1 MAREVKE
8 DRGENA
14 ELDLSELQSL
24 IKAILT
30 EVDSREKEIS
40 YHCLESLIRQRGYGR
55 TTLRNIE
62 YVLAQG
68 TWVLETGWG
77 RGKKGLYRI
86 PFDLRVAVTRSANA
100 WIFRKGGVFDEP

>member
-30 EVDSREKEIS
+30 EVDSRTKEIS
-40 YHCLESLIRQRGYGR
+40 YHYLESLIRQRGYQR
-55 TTLRNIE
+55 VTLRNIE
-62 YVLAQG
+62 YVLSQG

-77 RGKKGLYRI
+77 RRKKDLYRI
-86 PFDLRVAVTRSANA
+86 PLDLRIAVTRSANA
-100 WIFRKGGVFDEP
+100 